1 MKVSVT
7 KITVISE
14 SVLRDEIIELIKRHG
29 ATGYTL
35 TLVEGEGSR
44 GVRASDWSGR
54 NVRLEALVADPV
66 ADAILQELNDRYF
79 EDYAV
84 IAWLSEVKVLRG
96 RKFGFAEEGGE
107 GDGSGDVSRRD

>member
-1 MKVSVT
+1 MKVTVT
-7 KITVISE
+7 KLTLISE
-14 SVLRDEIIELIKRHG
+14 RVLRDEMIELVKRHG

-54 NVRLEALVADPV
+54 NVRIEALVADPV
-66 ADAILQELNDRYF
+66 ADAILEELNDRYF

-96 RKFGFAEEGGE
+96 GKFGFAEEAGKK
-107 GDGSGDVSRRD
+107 DVLRRD